1 MMGSFGRF
9 LEVSVPAAD
18 VLRSLIFYRALGF
31 GELPAGDIRPWHYAV
46 VTDGAIII
54 GLHGGGLD
62 EPALCFVRPNLAR
75 QVRALEAAGLEFES
89 CHLGEDEF
97 HEAAL
102 RSPDGLLL
110 LMIEARTF
118 SPGDTTATG
127 SSLLGRCAEITLD
140 CADPSLTR
148 AFFEAAG
155 FLEADS
161 EDAVTRLDYP
171 GLRLAL
177 REAARARGLALRYP
191 QADAATLARSLE
203 AQDFPVSRGPG
214 GDPLLRAPEGTR
226 LLLG

>member
-18 VLRSLIFYRALGF
+18 VLRSLNFYRALGF
-31 GELPAGDIRPWHYAV
+31 GELPAGDTRPWHYAV
-46 VTDGAIII
+46 VTDGTLVV

-75 QVRALEAAGLEFES
+75 QVRALEAAGLGFET
-89 CHLGEDEF
+89 CRLGEDEF

-110 LMIEARTF
+110 LMLEARTF
-118 SPGDTTATG
+118 SPGDGIDRG
-127 SSLLGRCAEITLD
+127 SSLIGRCTEVTLD
-140 CADPSLTR
+140 CADPATSR
-148 AFFEAAG
+148 AFFETAG
-155 FLEADS
+155 FLESGSD
-161 EDAVTRLDYP
+161 DDTVRLDTP

-177 REAARARGLALRYP
+177 RRAARPGGLALRYAE
-191 QADAATLARSLE
+191 QDGDTLARAL
-203 AQDFPVSRGPG
+203 AARDFQPVRGPDG
-214 GDPLLRAPEGTR
+214 RLLRAPEGTR

>member
-18 VLRSLIFYRALGF
+18 VLRSLNFYRALGF

-46 VTDGAIII
+46 VTDGTLVV

-75 QVRALEAAGLEFES
+75 QVRALEAAGLGFET
-89 CHLGEDEF
+89 CRLGEDEF

-110 LMIEARTF
+110 LMLEARTF
-118 SPGDTTATG
+118 SPGDGIDRG
-127 SSLLGRCAEITLD
+127 SSLIGRCTEVTLD
-140 CADPSLTR
+140 CADPATSR

-155 FLEADS
+155 FLESGSD
-161 EDAVTRLDYP
+161 DDTVRLDTP

-177 REAARARGLALRYP
+177 RRAARPGGLALRYAE
-191 QADAATLARSLE
+191 QDGDTLARAL
-203 AQDFPVSRGPG
+203 AARDLQPVRGPDG
-214 GDPLLRAPEGTR
+214 RLLRAPEGTR